1 MNDQP
6 AMKALSAK
14 FAARLAGALAICVG
28 GLVLVGWT
36 LDITALKSSLT
47 CWVSEKPNTALAFVL
62 TGIAQL
68 FSAQRSSWP
77 ARLARFCGLLAGL
90 IGLLTL
96 MEYVCV
102 WNPGFD
108 QWLFRDPAGTVGAS
122 PPGRMVPDAASCF
135 VLLAAGMEIAHIA
148 HKRKQMLIT
157 TALLGTLV
165 TVVALAAILTYL
177 TQGFGAF
184 GWLGLRN
191 MELPTA
197 VVFAVLGLTMAVGG
211 WQLNRSLWFLGGRQ
225 TTTLGI
231 GLVLLMCIGLYSSRS
246 VVRLSNNIE
255 QITHTE
261 HKMHQAVAI
270 LAEAI
275 DAQTHTRG
283 YIITDDER
291 HLKAQRAA
299 ATQCR
304 AALAEF
310 RQSIV
315 APVEQAR
322 NAGIEAQVNEVLRW
336 FSQIIEAHR
345 TGVAAA
351 VQRDTVNHG
360 EDLMD
365 RLHKLVNP
373 VVQEERSMLQEGE
386 LRSENLLWFTHL
398 IIVAGTLVSLSIFLF
413 ALLGLNH
420 VMAEQNRTAQ
430 ALKQEQTLMLA
441 LMQNVPAYIYFKD
454 TASRFLRI
462 NPFLAKFF
470 GVSDPAQVVGKTDA
484 DFLPAERA
492 RKALADEQEI
502 LRTGQPVVD
511 IEEKTIRPTGSVSWE
526 LTTKLPLR
534 DGLGQIVGTCGI
546 SSDIT
551 ARKRAEEALERSA
564 RQLQEQNAE
573 MEQFLY
579 TASHDLKSP
588 LVTVRTFLGYL
599 EQDLPTADAGRIEK
613 DLGFIRA
620 AANKM
625 ARLLDELLE
634 MSRIGRVVSPPVK
647 VTVGTLVDDALDAVA
662 GRISGRGVQVQV
674 ADRDVTLYGDRGRLG
689 EVWQNLVDN
698 ACKFMGQQQA
708 PRIEIGV
715 EQRETE
721 TVFFVRDNG
730 IGIDPRH
737 RSKVFGLFEKLN
749 PRAEGTGI
757 GLAYVKRI
765 VEFHEGRIWVESE
778 GVGQGTCFYF
788 TLPRAVDKSNEGEK
802 L

>member
-1 MNDQP
+1 MQPLLQRADDGRRTGWLILLIFSVLAVGIVTAGYVVYQNFEQRYHSEMESQLSVIAELKVDELVRWRKERLSDGGLFVKNLTISALVRRFLEKPEDAGARRQIQTWIEKVQAADKYDRVRLLDTQGVTRLSIPDDQHP
-6 AMKALSAK
+6 LSATVYQRIPEVLQSGQETFQDFYRDDHDQRIYLSVLVPLHDAADTNRPLGLIELRIDPGVYLYPFIRRWPTPSRTAETLLVRREGNEAVYLNQLRFQTNTALNLRAPLNRRTRPAAQAVLGREGIMEGIDYRNVPVVAALRTIPDSPWSLVARMDAAEVYAPLHERLWMVIVMVVILL
-14 FAARLAGALAICVG
+14 FATEASVVLIWRQQHARLY
-28 GLVLVGWT
+28 
-36 LDITALKSSLT
+36 KEKY
-47 CWVSEKPNTALAFVL
+47 WVSEAL
-62 TGIAQL
+62 
-68 FSAQRSSWP
+68 
-77 ARLARFCGLLAGL
+77 
-90 IGLLTL
+90 
-96 MEYVCV
+96 
-102 WNPGFD
+102 
-108 QWLFRDPAGTVGAS
+108 
-122 PPGRMVPDAASCF
+122 
-135 VLLAAGMEIAHIA
+135 
-148 HKRKQMLIT
+148 
-157 TALLGTLV
+157 
-165 TVVALAAILTYL
+165 
-177 TQGFGAF
+177 
-184 GWLGLRN
+184 
-191 MELPTA
+191 
-197 VVFAVLGLTMAVGG
+197 
-211 WQLNRSLWFLGGRQ
+211 RQ
-225 TTTLGI
+225 
-231 GLVLLMCIGLYSSRS
+231 
-246 VVRLSNNIE
+246 E
-255 QITHTE
+255 QI
-261 HKMHQAVAI
+261 
-270 LAEAI
+270 
-275 DAQTHTRG
+275 
-283 YIITDDER
+283 
-291 HLKAQRAA
+291 
-299 ATQCR
+299 
-304 AALAEF
+304 
-310 RQSIV
+310 
-315 APVEQAR
+315 
-322 NAGIEAQVNEVLRW
+322 
-336 FSQIIEAHR
+336 
-345 TGVAAA
+345 
-351 VQRDTVNHG
+351 
-360 EDLMD
+360 
-365 RLHKLVNP
+365 
-373 VVQEERSMLQEGE
+373 
-386 LRSENLLWFTHL
+386 
-398 IIVAGTLVSLSIFLF
+398 
-413 ALLGLNH
+413 
-420 VMAEQNRTAQ
+420 
-430 ALKQEQTLMLA
+430 LMLA

-765 VEFHEGRIWVESE
+765 VEFHDGRIWVESE